1 MLNEPSL
8 TSMSPPFDA
17 LTRTRQFWEISCL
30 LDQKPAEAEGELCY
44 SARIVS
50 PGESA
55 VSHVQPDGSVN
66 AGADTGG
73 RFERIRRTVGL
84 FLGLALFAGVL
95 LLPVPD
101 AFIALAHDALG
112 PAAPLPDVTELAAG
126 TRAALALALL
136 MVIWWLTEA
145 VPLPVTALL
154 PGVVLP
160 VLHVCGSEGGKLYL
174 FTPKTAFANYASP
187 VIFLF
192 LGGFLIAGAM
202 GKWGLD
208 RRFTLWILTRGN
220 LANHSGGIL
229 LGVMAAT
236 AFLSMWVSN
245 TATAAMM
252 LPLAMGILARAGIS
266 PGRSPYGTSL
276 MLGVAWAASIG
287 GVGTL
292 IGTPPNGIAISILAG
307 AGIPH
312 PDFLGW
318 MKIGVPFVILTIP
331 LAWLIL
337 RLLFP
342 PEIKSIPGGKEA
354 LQAERRELGRWSAGE
369 KATLSVFLL
378 AVILW
383 VSNPFLGYFLPGATV
398 RRLTG
403 LDEYTIA
410 LLAALLLFAIPV
422 NWRRREFALDWSD
435 SKAVDWGT
443 LLLFG
448 GGIALSE
455 AIFRTGLAGWIAS
468 TFIGLVGHP
477 STLLLTFMIVILMDF
492 LTEVTSNTAVTS
504 MMVPVIIVI
513 ARGSGADPAT
523 LSVAAAVAASMAF
536 MLPVATPPNALVYG
550 TGRVAITDMIKA
562 GFVLDIAG
570 WCLTVGILYIF
581 GDLIFGVLKF

>member
-1 MLNEPSL
+1 MAS
-8 TSMSPPFDA
+8 A
-17 LTRTRQFWEISCL
+17 Q
-30 LDQKPAEAEGELCY
+30 PAESVNPIA
-44 SARIVS
+44 
-50 PGESA
+50 
-55 VSHVQPDGSVN
+55 DGS
-66 AGADTGG
+66 D
-73 RFERIRRTVGL
+73 RFERVRRTVGL
-84 FLGLALFAGVL
+84 FLGLILFFGVL
-95 LLPVPD
+95 LLPVPQT
-101 AFIALAHDALG
+101 FTTLAHEALG
-112 PAAPLPDVTELAAG
+112 PAASPSDVAELAAG
-126 TRAALALALL
+126 TRSALALVLL
-136 MVIWWLTEA
+136 VVIWWLTEA

-160 VLHVCGSEGGKLYL
+160 ILHVCGADGGKLYL
-174 FTPKTAFANYASP
+174 FTPKNTFANYASP
-187 VIFLF
+187 VIYLF

-220 LANHSGGIL
+220 LANHASGIL

-252 LPLAMGILARAGIS
+252 LPLALGILTRAGIQ

-292 IGTPPNGIAISILAG
+292 IGTPPNGIAVSILAG

-318 MKIGVPFVILTIP
+318 MKFGVPYVLLTIP

-337 RLLFP
+337 RIIFP
-342 PEIKSIPGGKEA
+342 PEIQSIPGGKDA
-354 LQAERRELGRWSAGE
+354 LLAERRELGRWSAGE
-369 KATLSVFLL
+369 KATLAVFLL
-378 AVILW
+378 AVVLW
-383 VSNPFLGYFLPGATV
+383 ISNPFLGYLLPGTTV
-398 RRLTG
+398 KRLTG

-410 LLAALLLFAIPV
+410 LLAAVLLFVIPV

-468 TFIGLVGHP
+468 SFIGLVGHP
-477 STLLLTFMIVILMDF
+477 STLLLTFMIVILMAF

-504 MMVPVIIVI
+504 MMVPVVIVI
-513 ARGSGADPAT
+513 ARSSGVDPTT

-550 TGRVAITDMIKA
+550 TGRVSITAMIKA
-562 GFVLDIAG
+562 GFFLEITG
-570 WCLTVGILYIF
+570 WLLTVGVLYVF
-581 GDLIFGVLKF
+581 GDLILGVLKF

>member
-1 MLNEPSL
+1 MANVK
-8 TSMSPPFDA
+8 A
-17 LTRTRQFWEISCL
+17 
-30 LDQKPAEAEGELCY
+30 AESE
-44 SARIVS
+44 VS
-50 PGESA
+50 RA
-55 VSHVQPDGSVN
+55 DGS
-66 AGADTGG
+66 D
-73 RFERIRRTVGL
+73 RFERTRRTIGL
-84 FLGLALFAGVL
+84 FLGLTLFIGVL
-95 LLPVPD
+95 VLPVPD
-101 AFIALAHDALG
+101 AFTTLAHDALG
-112 PAAPLPDVTELAAG
+112 PAAKLADVAELAAG
-126 TRAALALALL
+126 TRAALALVLL

-160 VLHVCGSEGGKLYL
+160 VLHVCGSDAGKLYL
-174 FTPKTAFANYASP
+174 FTPKSTFANYASP

-220 LANHSGGIL
+220 LADHSGGIL

-252 LPLAMGILARAGIS
+252 LPLALGILTRAGIQPS
-266 PGRSPYGTSL
+266 RSPYGTSL
-276 MLGVAWAASIG
+276 LLGVAWAASIG

-292 IGTPPNGIAISILAG
+292 IGTPPNGIAVSILAG

-318 MKIGVPFVILTIP
+318 MKIGVPFVLLTIP

-337 RLLFP
+337 RFFFP
-342 PEIKSIPGGKEA
+342 PEIRSIPGGKAA
-354 LQAERRELGRWSAGE
+354 LQAERRELGHWSAGE
-369 KATLSVFLL
+369 KATMAVFLL
-378 AVILW
+378 AVFLW
-383 VSNPFLGYFLPGATV
+383 ISNPLLELLLPGATV

-410 LLAALLLFAIPV
+410 LLAALLLFVIPV
-422 NWRRREFALDWSD
+422 HWRRREFTLDWSD
-435 SKAVDWGT
+435 TRTVDWGT

-477 STLLLTFMIVILMDF
+477 STLVLTFMIVFLMDF

-504 MMVPVIIVI
+504 MMVPIIIVI
-513 ARGSGADPAT
+513 ARGSGDDPAT
-523 LSVAAAVAASMAF
+523 LSIAAAVATSMAF

-550 TGRVAITDMIKA
+550 TGRVSITDMIKA
-562 GFVLDIAG
+562 GFFLDIAG
-570 WCLTVGILYIF
+570 WLMTVGILYVF
-581 GDLIFGVLKF
+581 GDLVFGVLKF